1 LHVEILG
8 RGHSWLDTGTP
19 RSMNDASTFVR
30 TIEGRQGLKIACP
43 EEIAFANGW
52 IDKDKIIETAADRY
66 KNNAYGKYLLKII
79 EMGNT

>member
-1 LHVEILG
+1 MHVEILG

-43 EEIAFANGW
+43 EEIAFTNGW
-52 IDKDKIIETAADRY
+52 IDRDNIIETAANRY

-79 EMGNT
+79 EMENA